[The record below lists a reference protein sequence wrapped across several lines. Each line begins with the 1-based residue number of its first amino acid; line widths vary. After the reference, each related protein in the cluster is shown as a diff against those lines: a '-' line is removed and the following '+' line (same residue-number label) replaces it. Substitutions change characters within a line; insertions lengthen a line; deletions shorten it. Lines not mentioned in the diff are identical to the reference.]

1 MPTVRARK
9 RRIVP
14 WLLAMF
20 AAIILL
26 QLVGMMNPI
35 RSFVSGAARPV
46 TGFFYGIGGGI
57 SRFLRTTSD
66 VTVLQK
72 ENEHL
77 REELTDVK
85 TQLASLLQAKEEN
98 TTLRSLLD
106 YFEEKS
112 SNLPRTLARVISRD
126 PANPSA
132 LTLNVGQ
139 RDGVQVDNAVI
150 VKDGVL
156 VAKITEV
163 YARTSRALLL
173 SDSNIAVASTVSGG
187 SPTSKIVRG
196 ERGLSLILD
205 QVPQQERVEKGQ
217 MIMTSGL
224 ESAIPR
230 GLIIGEV
237 EEIISQKNDLF
248 QTAVLRP
255 LVDYNS
261 LTVVAVILTP
271 ASDL

>member
-1 MPTVRARK
+1 MPSVRAKK
-9 RRIVP
+9 RRILP

-20 AAIILL
+20 AAIVLL
-26 QLVGMMNPI
+26 QLVGLLNPV
-35 RSFVSGAARPV
+35 RSVVSGAGKPV
-46 TGFFYGIGGGI
+46 TTFFYGIGSGV
-57 SRFLRTTSD
+57 SRLLNTTSD
-66 VTVLQK
+66 VTVLQT
-72 ENEHL
+72 ENERL
-77 REELTDVK
+77 RGDLTDAK
-85 TQLASLLQAKEEN
+85 ILLASLQQAKEEN

-106 YFEEKS
+106 YFEEDT

-126 PANPSA
+126 PSNPSS

-139 RDGVQVDNAVI
+139 RDGVQVDNAVV

-173 SDSNIAVASTVSGG
+173 SDSNIAVASTVIGG
-187 SPTSKIVRG
+187 APTSKIVRG

-255 LVDYNS
+255 IVDYNS
-261 LTVVAVILTP
+261 LTIVAVILTP